1 MMANRTFILRNLT
14 ILYTTK
20 EKRLATLCNSL
31 HELVQKIYFADIIVQ
46 KIRFSS
52 FFMIYEHEQAVESTL
67 KVFGFFVSLLL
78 FLLHILFS
86 IERCSSHF
94 FRD

>member
-46 KIRFSS
+46 KIRYIS
-52 FFMIYEHEQAVESTL
+52 
-67 KVFGFFVSLLL
+67 LL
-78 FLLHILFS
+78 FL
-86 IERCSSHF
+86 
-94 FRD
+94 